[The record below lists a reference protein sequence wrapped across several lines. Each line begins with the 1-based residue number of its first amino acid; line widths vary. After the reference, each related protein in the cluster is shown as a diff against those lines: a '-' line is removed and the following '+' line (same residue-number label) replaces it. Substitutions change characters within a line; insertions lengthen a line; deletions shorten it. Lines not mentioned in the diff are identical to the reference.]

1 MRKRT
6 ERTKMSIGIFVEDG
20 DGWIA
25 GLMYI
30 YTIVHALNSIRND
43 HDHSFEIKALI
54 QRQDKKSRH
63 LKPLEALADS
73 VHYYDTKDSRT
84 SKKYLKKFFKCLLRL
99 RPLPVSLKQVM
110 EREIDILF
118 PIRCPLKFKTR
129 IPWIGWIPDFQH
141 VRMPE
146 HFTDNEFHDRNKMF
160 QTLIDQ
166 SSHLVLSS
174 KNAEE
179 DMHTFFNAN
188 RSKVSIY
195 SFCTFPDDS
204 WFDQDVESVLRKYSI
219 PGKYLFF
226 PSQYWKHKDHLT
238 LFRAIKRIKE
248 TGLDDIALILTGS
261 KKDYRNPSYPGE
273 LDEYIRVNELE
284 ETILHLGLLDRVE
297 QIQVMRAAAAVVQP
311 SHFEGWSM
319 LLEDCRALGKTIY
332 LSDLPVH
339 REQAYKHSKFFKKGS
354 TDELTALLLEDWPML
369 RSGPCFERESKA
381 RNDQESIAAKNGET
395 LMKCFKSVNAF

>member
-1 MRKRT
+1 MGKRA
-6 ERTKMSIGIFVEDG
+6 EGTKISIGIFVEDG

-25 GLMYI
+25 GLMYV
-30 YTIVHALNSIRND
+30 YTIVHALNSIRNA
-43 HDHSFEIKALI
+43 HDFEIKALI
-54 QRQDKKSRH
+54 QRQYKKSSH
-63 LKPLEALADS
+63 LRPLEDFVDS
-73 VHYYDTKDSRT
+73 VHYYDTEHSIT
-84 SKKYLKKFFKCLLRL
+84 SKKYLKKLFKCLLHL
-99 RPLPVSLKQVM
+99 KPFPISLKQVM

-118 PIRCPLKFKTR
+118 PVRRPLKFKTK
-129 IPWIGWIPDFQH
+129 IPWVGWIPDFQH
-141 VRMPE
+141 VCMPE
-146 HFTDNEFHDRNKMF
+146 HFTNKEFHYRNKMF

-179 DMHTFFNAN
+179 DMHKFFNAY

-195 SFCTFPDDS
+195 SFCTFPDNS
-204 WFDQDVESVLRKYSI
+204 WFEQDIESVLGKYNV
-219 PGKYLFF
+219 PEKYLFF

-248 TGLDDIALILTGS
+248 AGFRDVALILTGS
-261 KKDYRNPSYPGE
+261 KEDYRNPSYPDE

-284 ETILHLGLLDRVE
+284 ETILHLGLLNRIE
-297 QIQVMRAAAAVVQP
+297 QIQVMRAAAAIVQP

-354 TDELTALLLEDWPML
+354 TDELAALLLEDWPML

-381 RNDQESIAAKNGET
+381 RNEQESIAAKNGET
-395 LMKCFKSVNAF
+395 LMQCFKSLSAF